1 MKILTLE
8 TEDMMHQLLAV
19 LDTDI
24 QHLEANITA
33 LDQLRRLVVKQD
45 EEALKQLLSN
55 LQSGTGRY
63 RENESKRQAL
73 RQELAMIYDC
83 DAKEITL
90 SRFAAELSGEMKI
103 QFAQRKAKLQTLT
116 SLMKKEHANTFRL
129 LTDCAR
135 FNRMLLK
142 SIFNIG
148 RNEATTYNAAGSTQR
163 EMNTMFMNFQL

>member
-1 MKILTLE
+1 MKTLMLE
-8 TEDMMHQLLAV
+8 TEDIMNELLAV

-45 EEALKQLLSN
+45 EDALKQLLSS
-55 LQSGTGRY
+55 LQSEAGRY
-63 RENESKRQAL
+63 RENESRRQAL
-73 RQELAMIYDC
+73 RRELAVASDC
-83 DAKEITL
+83 AVEEITL
-90 SRFAAELSGEMKI
+90 SRFAAELSGEMKF
-103 QFAQRKAKLQTLT
+103 QFTRRKEKLQSLA

-142 SIFNIG
+142 SVFNIG
-148 RNEATTYNAAGSTQR
+148 RNETTTYNAAGSPQR
-163 EMNTMFMNFQL
+163 QMNTMFMNCQL